1 MRMSVGSLFGY
12 PAARA
17 VAILA
22 LGALTAGCTY
32 EQANHSDRVTLA
44 AGNAVRA
51 NLERETV
58 NPSKGSM
65 YWLRGLGRNGVV
77 IPQDASDDGFDQRM
91 SVRIENPEAAP

>member
-1 MRMSVGSLFGY
+1 MSSSGSRFGKL
-12 PAARA
+12 AANVITV
-17 VAILA
+17 VALS
-22 LGALTAGCTY
+22 ALTAGCTY

>member
-1 MRMSVGSLFGY
+1 MSSSGSRFGKL
-12 PAARA
+12 AAN
-17 VAILA
+17 VITVLA
-22 LGALTAGCTY
+22 LSALAAGCTY